1 MWRLCEN
8 GQICN
13 SCYEENKKQLLNEL
27 EPETPD
33 PGNENTN
40 CKKGCDVHANNL
52 LLIYWINYNSQ
63 QWWSEEIAKEYTYD
77 QI

>member
-1 MWRLCEN
+1 MPQKSSIIKCVQCNHTESPMWRLCEN

-33 PGNENTN
+33 VPGNENTN
-40 CKKGCDVHANNL
+40 CKKRNQESEAQSINL
-52 LLIYWINYNSQ
+52 FIS
-63 QWWSEEIAKEYTYD
+63 
-77 QI
+77 

>member
-1 MWRLCEN
+1 MPQKSSIIKCVQCNHTESPMWRLCEN

-52 LLIYWINYNSQ
+52 LLIY
-63 QWWSEEIAKEYTYD
+63 
-77 QI
+77 